1 MAILVTGGA
10 GYIGSHMVIDLIE
23 SNQNVEVLDD
33 LSTGFDWAIPE
44 NVKLHQGNVGDNKLL
59 NQILQQGTIDAVI
72 HFAASIVVPESVSNP
87 IKYYQNNTSNALNL
101 IDACIRNNVK
111 KFIFSSTAAVYGIP
125 ASNPVREDFHLN
137 PISPYGM
144 SKLMTE
150 RILTDISKVSDLK
163 FVSLRYFNVAGA
175 DPKMRAGQSTKN
187 ATTLVKL
194 ACEAALGKRDH
205 LSLYGTDFQT
215 PDGTCIRDYIHV
227 CDLTKAHEKALIKLN
242 NGGSSAIYNCGYGKG
257 FSVREVIDSVKK
269 NSGTHFKVIEE
280 DRRQGDMAEIVAD
293 SRLIQEE
300 LNWQPQYANL
310 DLIVSHALEWEK
322 KGVPL

>member
-1 MAILVTGGA
+1 MTILVTGGA

-44 NVKLHQGNVGDNKLL
+44 NVKLHLGSVGDNNLL
-59 NQILQQGTIDAVI
+59 DQIFQQRTIDSVI
-72 HFAASIVVPESVSNP
+72 HFAASIVVPESVTNP
-87 IKYYQNNTSNALNL
+87 IKYYRNNTTNALNL
-101 IDACIRNNVK
+101 IEACMRNNVN

-125 ASNPVREDFHLN
+125 SSNPVREDFHLN

-150 RILTDISKVSDLK
+150 RMLTDISKESDFK

-194 ACEAALGKRDH
+194 ACETALGKRDH

-227 CDLTKAHEKALIKLN
+227 CDLTRAHEKALDKLN

-269 NSGTHFKVIEE
+269 ISENDFLVIEE
-280 DRRQGDMAEIVAD
+280 DRRKGDMAEMVAD
-293 SRLIQEE
+293 PTLIKEE
-300 LNWQPQYANL
+300 LDWQPQYTHL
-310 DLIVSHALEWEK
+310 DEMVSHALEWEK
-322 KGVPL
+322 KGTP